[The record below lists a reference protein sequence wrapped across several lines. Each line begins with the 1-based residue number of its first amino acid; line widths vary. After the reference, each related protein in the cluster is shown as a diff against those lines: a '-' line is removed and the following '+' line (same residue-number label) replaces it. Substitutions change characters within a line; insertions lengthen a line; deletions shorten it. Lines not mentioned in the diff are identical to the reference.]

1 MAASIASLDTVDA
14 MKIELPLNE
23 EPIMGN
29 DVKLQAEGCSPIPAR
44 KKTIKKHT
52 KQGKPGKEKED
63 STSAMKAMKAMK
75 AVKTLKK
82 PAASLPQNL
91 QDYKLTTMDYKTG
104 ACAVRV
110 VGGKQLFQV
119 SRFSLS
125 VNKKHAK
132 NFLERLKGGVPL
144 DKVLQMKDNL

>member
-1 MAASIASLDTVDA
+1 ME
-14 MKIELPLNE
+14 IELPLTQE
-23 EPIMGN
+23 STMGN

-44 KKTIKKHT
+44 KKTIKKHI
-52 KQGKPGKEKED
+52 KQGKPGKEKEEAI
-63 STSAMKAMKAMK
+63 STFAMRAMKSMKAMK
-75 AVKTLKK
+75 AVKILKK

-104 ACAVRV
+104 ACAVRI

-132 NFLERLKGGVPL
+132 KFLEKLQGGVPL
-144 DKVLQMKDNL
+144 DQVLQMKDNLCHT